1 MDSKLVVA
9 LDLTDVNKLLE
20 IAGNIAGE
28 VYAIKINW
36 PTIMI
41 QGAGIIRDLSKLGK
55 VICDLKIAD
64 IPNTNSMIVENV
76 VKMGAWGVISHS
88 FTGEDSLR
96 AVVKSAGNAM
106 VFSVVSMSHP
116 GSSDFINRHTD
127 ELIEVSRR
135 AGVYGLIGPGNNT
148 SELSRIRRLAGSLVL
163 MTPGVGAQGGKA
175 SDAIRS
181 GSDLVIVGR
190 AVYNSP
196 DPAEAVHRINMEILE
211 SVER

>member
-9 LDLTDVNKLLE
+9 LDIMDAEKLLE
-20 IAGNIAGE
+20 VAGLVGQE

-36 PTIMI
+36 PSVMI
-41 QGAGIIRDLSKLGK
+41 QGAGIIRDLARFGR

-64 IPNTNSMIVENV
+64 IPNTNSMIVESAM
-76 VKMGAWGVISHS
+76 KMGAWGVIAHA

-96 AVVKSAGNAM
+96 AVVESSRNGK

-116 GSSDFINRHTD
+116 GSRDFINRHTD
-127 ELIEVSRR
+127 ELVEISRR
-135 AGVYGLIGPGNNT
+135 TGVYGLIGPGNDT
-148 SELSRIRRLAGSLVL
+148 AELARIRKLADGLVL

-175 SDAIRS
+175 SDAIKA

-190 AVYNSP
+190 GVYGSSDPLKAVRALN
-196 DPAEAVHRINMEILE
+196 REIWE
-211 SVER
+211 SVQG